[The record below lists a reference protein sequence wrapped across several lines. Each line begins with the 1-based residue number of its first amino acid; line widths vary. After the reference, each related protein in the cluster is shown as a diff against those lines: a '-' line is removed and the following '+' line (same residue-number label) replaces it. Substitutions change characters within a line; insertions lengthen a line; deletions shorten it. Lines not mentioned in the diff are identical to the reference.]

1 MQNLRTASPDSL
13 SRYLSE
19 VAKLRASAKGPLWFR
34 GASRQT
40 HDLVPSLY
48 RHPKIKDAA
57 ASIELERKLLTRF
70 RQRSLPYHSRDLSS
84 DWDAM
89 FFMQHYGVP
98 TRLLDWTENP
108 LTALHFALMTAQRA
122 KRSDGKLAY
131 GGAACV
137 WVLDPTVWN
146 GVALER
152 LSYTGGPLVPGDE
165 GLNAYLA
172 TGTGQA
178 LGALPVA
185 ILGAH
190 NSARIVAQQGVF
202 TIFGDDRRPMQDLV
216 RRNIMPLK
224 SLAVLSISAG
234 NIDGVRT
241 TLLDTG
247 ITESTIYPD
256 LEGLARETKRVFGF
270 SAW

>member
-1 MQNLRTASPDSL
+1 MQKLNTTSLDSL
-13 SRYLSE
+13 SRYLTE
-19 VAKLRASAKGPLWFR
+19 VARLRASAKGPLWFR
-34 GASRQT
+34 GASRLT
-40 HDLVPSLY
+40 HELIPSLY
-48 RHPKIKDAA
+48 RHPKIRDAA
-57 ASIELERKLLTRF
+57 SSIELERKLITRF
-70 RQRSLPYHSRDLSS
+70 RQRSLPYHSRDLSD

-122 KRSDGKLAY
+122 KRSDGKLGY

-137 WVLDPTVWN
+137 WVLDPTIWN
-146 GVALER
+146 AAALER
-152 LSYTGGPLVPGDE
+152 LSYSGGPLVPGDE

-172 TGTGQA
+172 SGPGQS

-185 ILGAH
+185 MLGAH

-202 TIFGDDRRPMQDLV
+202 TIFGDDRRSMQELV
-216 RRNIMPLK
+216 RKGVMPQK
-224 SLAVLSISAG
+224 SLAVMSVAAG
-234 NIDGVRT
+234 KIDDLRS
-241 TLLDTG
+241 TLLETG

-270 SAW
+270 TTW